1 MLLGGTGE
9 ALALARRLADD
20 ARFSSLYSVAGRT
33 RAPVLPEGLESRSG
47 GFGGAAGLAVFL
59 KDGQFDLL
67 VDATHP
73 FAAQISANAAAAS
86 EKAGMPLL
94 SLRRPG
100 WSAREGDRWQAV
112 PHMEAA
118 ARALGPQPRRVLL
131 TIGQLE
137 LAPFRAEPQHHYVIR
152 SVEPPPEALLPP
164 DCTCLT
170 ARGPFALEG
179 ELDLLA
185 SQRIDCLVTKN
196 SGGSATEAKLVAAR
210 QLGLPVIMVE
220 RPVLPVVGSTVIS
233 VEAALGWLDHFASS
247 RPTERGV

>member
-1 MLLGGTGE
+1 M
-9 ALALARRLADD
+9 ARRLADD
-20 ARFSSLYSVAGRT
+20 ARFTTLYSVAGRT

-47 GFGGAAGLAVFL
+47 GFGGAEGLAAFL

-86 EKAGMPLL
+86 ARAGVPLL

-100 WSAREGDRWQAV
+100 WIAGEGDRWQAV
-112 PHMEAA
+112 PDMEAA
-118 ARALGPQPRRVLL
+118 ARALGALPRRVLL

-137 LAPFRAEPQHHYVIR
+137 LAPFRGQPQHHYVIR

-164 DCTCLT
+164 NRTCLT

-179 ELDLLA
+179 ELELLTRE
-185 SQRIDCLVTKN
+185 RIDCLVTKN
-196 SGGSATEAKLVAAR
+196 SGGSATEAKRVAAR
-210 QLGLPVIMVE
+210 QRGLPVIMVE
-220 RPVLPVVGSTVIS
+220 RPLLPAVGSEVIS
-233 VEAALGWLDHFASS
+233 VEAALDWLDHFASS